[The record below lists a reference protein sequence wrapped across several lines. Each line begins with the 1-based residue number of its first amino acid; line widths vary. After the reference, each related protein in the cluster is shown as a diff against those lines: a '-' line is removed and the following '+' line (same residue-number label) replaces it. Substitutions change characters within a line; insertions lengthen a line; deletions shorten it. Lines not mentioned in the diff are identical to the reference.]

1 MGAPGYPEFI
11 TSMVPADVSP
21 LEVSDARR
29 ALGSKLA
36 TA

>member
-1 MGAPGYPEFI
+1 
-11 TSMVPADVSP
+11 MVPADVSP
-21 LEVSDARR
+21 VQVADARR